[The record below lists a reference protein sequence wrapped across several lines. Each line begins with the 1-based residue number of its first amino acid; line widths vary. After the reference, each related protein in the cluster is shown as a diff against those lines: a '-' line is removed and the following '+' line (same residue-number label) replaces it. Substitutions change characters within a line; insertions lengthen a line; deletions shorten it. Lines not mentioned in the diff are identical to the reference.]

1 MDFEET
7 TAQEREAWDGEES
20 RGGSTDVAGAAGPV
34 AKAGLIGGAKGLH
47 STLWAPATSTSRILL
62 SRAPGPLSASK
73 ELSARFMS
81 PVTGGACC
89 WGGQPHVGSL
99 CRVPRW
105 SLCLQK
111 RGTGEAPR
119 V

>member
-1 MDFEET
+1 MR
-7 TAQEREAWDGEES
+7 QEQQGHM
-20 RGGSTDVAGAAGPV
+20 
-34 AKAGLIGGAKGLH
+34 AKAGLIRGAKGLD
-47 STLWAPATSTSRILL
+47 STLWVPATSTSRILL
-62 SRAPGPLSASK
+62 SRGPGPLSASK

-89 WGGQPHVGSL
+89 WGGQPHVGPL